1 MRKKDDPGGSIQ
13 SAAERD
19 DRDLSEAERERKQW
33 TEMKRW
39 KEFRFEYLRTAAVF
53 LLLCAMAC
61 TLIWALPA
69 QVHADYTEP
78 YMKRME
84 ELGLLQGDADGDLRP
99 GDPITRAEFV
109 TIINR
114 AFGYRSAGGHPF
126 RDVPGT
132 AWYAEDVDIGYTEGY
147 ITGTSPTAFSPNLSI
162 TREEAAFIL
171 AKNLMMEPAV
181 GENTSFADGRSIS
194 TWSRGM
200 VSAAAENN
208 LISGYPD
215 GTFRPQKSITR
226 GEAAVILL
234 NAVGTPVSRPGTTT
248 LGDVWG
254 NVTITSSGVT
264 LKDTVV
270 AGNLYVTAGVELGDV
285 VLENVKV
292 LGEIVV
298 SGGGV
303 SEAGED
309 SVILRN
315 VDAPKLVVDNIKNQ
329 QVSLRVEGDGLIQQA
344 SVRTDAFLADNTP
357 AGHGIGEIELNGE
370 NGLELKLAGNIKN
383 VVNRTPES
391 ALSISSGRVD
401 TITVDEKAV
410 DSTLEISSGAEADH
424 VNLDVGTTVTGD
436 GDIGDLVV
444 NAPGSNVS
452 MLPDQIVIRP
462 GDTANIDG
470 ENMDSEAAA
479 ESSAD
484 PRLLSGYPK
493 ITDLAPSSATAQ
505 FSGNKRG
512 TVYWAVTSVTDG
524 SVGTD
529 ELIDPPSYT
538 TKIVANGSAALS
550 GAGERSTAKISK
562 LVSDGSYYLS
572 AVLVDARGDQSPLK
586 VLSFTTPDNTVPG
599 FADGY
604 PYMSK
609 VTNVSAQVTVMATKS
624 CRLYWALLPKGAQA
638 PTAQDFKA
646 NAVTGNLG
654 YGSRDVTKN
663 TAYSFDVNN
672 VALEELESY
681 DLYLWLTDVEGGQ
694 SSRVEKLSFTT
705 VDRTPPKFNTNATVN
720 KVERTSVGL
729 YANLNEAGTLYWVVV
744 EQGTE
749 YPKPLAGQS
758 GPVDLSSDTAK
769 MQVSAGMNALKSGKV
784 NMSQDKDVSFNVSG
798 LDPEKAYDLY
808 YVAQDKAGNYSARVQ
823 VITIHTLDPSA
834 PTVVQEFTR
843 YNGDES
849 GTPYPDT
856 DIRLVFSEEVQDA
869 AANVTLK
876 EYYDRVTAAKG
887 ETEKEQA
894 RTALGNVLRNSIK
907 LYVDTGSGRPELVA
921 DGVDAADKTQ
931 GGWVIDYRYAE
942 ITMEEGKTVVI
953 FRTADSEK
961 ESALNLQSGAEYHF
975 EIEANTISD
984 TSDAKNIMGKTKL
997 DTFKTIFAVVNL
1009 SNPNESTLEGTIT
1022 DYHDPGQEIQ
1032 LMGDDK
1038 LVDISWLLAPATT
1051 ESVPDNVDWDM
1062 IIWSDTSIA
1071 FDLYRRTNLAETPG
1085 KWERIGEEIELTVPD
1100 GDDRRGVSLTRI
1112 LQKGN
1117 NPQFQQLNQL
1127 LEENQYEYAVHF
1139 TRVGTLGDRD
1149 TWSQRVTMGVTVVAG
1164 STSDLGS
1171 LANGRLDSSALEEA
1185 LAEGVTNIG
1194 QPDDFA
1200 LRKQFSDQTPPIF
1213 VDNRPNFE
1221 TGDSSVKMYLMLDRP
1236 GTIYYMVAPYG
1247 TVTTEGEERD
1257 GSKKYHFSTDKT
1269 DYEALPKNGENDPG
1283 SGGME
1288 YPFNITAPTPL
1299 SIINAGNQA
1308 NARIKHGSIQ
1318 GGATEVEKIVQD
1330 LEVKTD
1336 YIAYF
1341 VIQGSSSQVY
1351 SEVYAYRFST
1361 DDVTPAYITMRAVN
1375 PEVEFTTSQDA
1386 TLYYSLFAS
1395 NKLPPLFGQNLAEN
1409 HLDPEYRDEVG
1420 TEITDLTLLEAI
1432 QKTINGVTGESY
1444 FDRYASEETKEQVRQ
1459 AITSQTSSEALDKG
1473 SIPNMAQKEPQAH
1486 DFTNAMD
1493 PESATA
1499 YVCLATAQNALGGKW
1514 TFKAVD
1520 GVRIPDED
1528 APVLLKVTTTVT
1540 KVNDAA
1546 DPVRVSGTVTLQ
1558 FSETIYHINDS
1569 GNPDTLRAIIQR
1581 DVDKQK
1587 EVGFLNLVNQ
1597 SQSNLKYSKE
1607 SGNTTNTI
1615 TLDFWDAPV
1624 GATFSFCNT
1633 GHLADASANSR
1644 QNDSYTLELQ
1654 PTEGIGLITGGTT
1667 YRFVVT
1673 QGNYPGN

>member
-1 MRKKDDPGGSIQ
+1 
-13 SAAERD
+13 
-19 DRDLSEAERERKQW
+19 
-33 TEMKRW
+33 MKRW

-493 ITDLAPSSATAQ
+493 ITDLAPTSATAQ

-720 KVERTSVGL
+720 KVERTTVGL

-942 ITMEEGKTVVI
+942 VTMEEGKTVVI

-1032 LMGDDK
+1032 LTGDDK

-1194 QPDDFA
+1194 QPDDFT

-1257 GSKKYHFSTDKT
+1257 GSEKYHFSTDKT

>member
-1 MRKKDDPGGSIQ
+1 
-13 SAAERD
+13 
-19 DRDLSEAERERKQW
+19 
-33 TEMKRW
+33 MKRW

-78 YMKRME
+78 YMKKME

-720 KVERTSVGL
+720 KVERTTVGL

-942 ITMEEGKTVVI
+942 VTMEEGKTVVI

-1032 LMGDDK
+1032 LTGDDK

-1194 QPDDFA
+1194 QPDDFT

-1395 NKLPPLFGQNLAEN
+1395 NKLPPLFGQNLAGN
-1409 HLDPEYRDEVG
+1409 HLDPEYRDKVEA
-1420 TEITDLTLLEAI
+1420 EITDLTLLEAI

-1667 YRFVVT
+1667 YHFVVT

>member
-1 MRKKDDPGGSIQ
+1 
-13 SAAERD
+13 
-19 DRDLSEAERERKQW
+19 
-33 TEMKRW
+33 MKRW

-132 AWYAEDVDIGYTEGY
+132 AWYAEDADIGYTEGY

-493 ITDLAPSSATAQ
+493 ITDLAPTSATAQ

-942 ITMEEGKTVVI
+942 VTMEEGKTVVI

-1032 LMGDDK
+1032 LTGDDK

-1194 QPDDFA
+1194 QPDDFT

-1247 TVTTEGEERD
+1247 TVTTEGEKRD

-1395 NKLPPLFGQNLAEN
+1395 NKLPPLFGQKLAGN
-1409 HLDPEYRDEVG
+1409 HLDPEYRDEVEA
-1420 TEITDLTLLEAI
+1420 EITDLTLLEAI
-1432 QKTINGVTGESY
+1432 QKTINGVTGESC

-1569 GNPDTLRAIIQR
+1569 GDPDTLRAIIQR
-1581 DVDKQK
+1581 DVDEQK
-1587 EVGFLNLVNQ
+1587 EVGFLNLVNE
-1597 SQSNLKYSKE
+1597 SQSNLQYSKE
-1607 SGNTTNTI
+1607 SGNPTNTI

>member
-1 MRKKDDPGGSIQ
+1 
-13 SAAERD
+13 
-19 DRDLSEAERERKQW
+19 
-33 TEMKRW
+33 MKRW

-493 ITDLAPSSATAQ
+493 ITDLAPTSATAQ

-942 ITMEEGKTVVI
+942 VTMEEGKTVVI

-1032 LMGDDK
+1032 LTGDDK

-1194 QPDDFA
+1194 QPDDFT

-1247 TVTTEGEERD
+1247 TVTTEGEKRD

-1395 NKLPPLFGQNLAEN
+1395 NKLPPLFGQNLARN

-1581 DVDKQK
+1581 DVDEQK
-1587 EVGFLNLVNQ
+1587 EVGFLNLVNE
-1597 SQSNLKYSKE
+1597 SQSNLQYSKE
-1607 SGNTTNTI
+1607 SGNPTNTI

-1667 YRFVVT
+1667 YHFVVT

>member
-1 MRKKDDPGGSIQ
+1 
-13 SAAERD
+13 
-19 DRDLSEAERERKQW
+19 
-33 TEMKRW
+33 MKRW

-1194 QPDDFA
+1194 QPDDFT

-1257 GSKKYHFSTDKT
+1257 GSEKYHFSTDKT

-1351 SEVYAYRFST
+1351 SEVYAYQFST

-1395 NKLPPLFGQNLAEN
+1395 NKLPPLFGQNLAGN
-1409 HLDPEYRDEVG
+1409 HLDPEYRDKVG

-1569 GNPDTLRAIIQR
+1569 GDPDTLRPVTQR
-1581 DVDKQK
+1581 DVDRPK
-1587 EVGFLNLVNQ
+1587 EVGFLRLVNQ

>member
-1 MRKKDDPGGSIQ
+1 
-13 SAAERD
+13 
-19 DRDLSEAERERKQW
+19 
-33 TEMKRW
+33 MKRW

-78 YMKRME
+78 YMKKME

-493 ITDLAPSSATAQ
+493 ITDLAPTSATAQ

-729 YANLNEAGTLYWVVV
+729 YANLNETGTLYWVVV

-942 ITMEEGKTVVI
+942 VTMEEGKTVVI

-1032 LMGDDK
+1032 LTGDDK

-1194 QPDDFA
+1194 QPDDFT

-1395 NKLPPLFGQNLAEN
+1395 NKLPPLFGQKLAGN
-1409 HLDPEYRDEVG
+1409 HLDPEYRDEVEA
-1420 TEITDLTLLEAI
+1420 EITDLTLLEAI
-1432 QKTINGVTGESY
+1432 QKTINGVTGESC

-1569 GNPDTLRAIIQR
+1569 GDPDTLRAIIQR
-1581 DVDKQK
+1581 DVDEQK

>member
-1 MRKKDDPGGSIQ
+1 
-13 SAAERD
+13 
-19 DRDLSEAERERKQW
+19 
-33 TEMKRW
+33 MKRW

-493 ITDLAPSSATAQ
+493 ITDLAPTSATAQ

-942 ITMEEGKTVVI
+942 VTMEEGKTVVI

-1032 LMGDDK
+1032 LTGDDK

-1194 QPDDFA
+1194 QPDDFT

-1395 NKLPPLFGQNLAEN
+1395 NKLPPLFGQKLAGN
-1409 HLDPEYRDEVG
+1409 HLDPEYRDEVEA
-1420 TEITDLTLLEAI
+1420 EITDLTLLEAI
-1432 QKTINGVTGESY
+1432 QKTINGVTGESC

>member
-1 MRKKDDPGGSIQ
+1 
-13 SAAERD
+13 
-19 DRDLSEAERERKQW
+19 
-33 TEMKRW
+33 MKRW

-493 ITDLAPSSATAQ
+493 ITDLAPTSATAQ

-663 TAYSFDVNN
+663 TAYSFDMNN

-856 DIRLVFSEEVQDA
+856 DVRLVFSEEVQDA

-942 ITMEEGKTVVI
+942 VTMEEGKTVVI

-1032 LMGDDK
+1032 LTGDDK

-1194 QPDDFA
+1194 QPDDFT

-1395 NKLPPLFGQNLAEN
+1395 NKLPPLFGQNLAGN
-1409 HLDPEYRDEVG
+1409 HLDPEYRDKVG

-1667 YRFVVT
+1667 YHFVVT

>member
-1 MRKKDDPGGSIQ
+1 
-13 SAAERD
+13 
-19 DRDLSEAERERKQW
+19 
-33 TEMKRW
+33 MKRW

-942 ITMEEGKTVVI
+942 VTMEEGKTVVI

-1164 STSDLGS
+1164 STSNLGS

-1194 QPDDFA
+1194 QPDDFT

-1247 TVTTEGEERD
+1247 TVTTEGEKRD

-1318 GGATEVEKIVQD
+1318 GGATEVEKIVQN

-1395 NKLPPLFGQNLAEN
+1395 NKLPPLFGQNLAGN
-1409 HLDPEYRDEVG
+1409 HLDPEYRDKVG

>member
-1 MRKKDDPGGSIQ
+1 
-13 SAAERD
+13 
-19 DRDLSEAERERKQW
+19 
-33 TEMKRW
+33 MKRW

-942 ITMEEGKTVVI
+942 VTMEEGKTVVI
-953 FRTADSEK
+953 FRTVDSEK

-1032 LMGDDK
+1032 LTGDDK

-1194 QPDDFA
+1194 QPDDFT

-1395 NKLPPLFGQNLAEN
+1395 NKLPPLFGQNLAGN
-1409 HLDPEYRDEVG
+1409 HLDPEYRDKVG

-1569 GNPDTLRAIIQR
+1569 GDPDTLRAIIQR

>member
-1 MRKKDDPGGSIQ
+1 
-13 SAAERD
+13 
-19 DRDLSEAERERKQW
+19 
-33 TEMKRW
+33 MKRW

-493 ITDLAPSSATAQ
+493 ITDLAPTSATAQ

-942 ITMEEGKTVVI
+942 VTMEEGKTVVI

-1032 LMGDDK
+1032 LTGDDK

-1194 QPDDFA
+1194 QPDDFT

-1247 TVTTEGEERD
+1247 TVTTEGEKRD

-1395 NKLPPLFGQNLAEN
+1395 NKLPPLFGQKLAGN
-1409 HLDPEYRDEVG
+1409 HLDPEYRDEVEA
-1420 TEITDLTLLEAI
+1420 EITDLTLLEAI
-1432 QKTINGVTGESY
+1432 QKTINGVTGESC

-1546 DPVRVSGTVTLQ
+1546 DPVWVSGTVTLQ

-1569 GNPDTLRAIIQR
+1569 GDPDTLRAIIQR
-1581 DVDKQK
+1581 GVDEQK
-1587 EVGFLNLVNQ
+1587 EVGFLNLVNE
-1597 SQSNLKYSKE
+1597 SQSNLQYSKE
-1607 SGNTTNTI
+1607 SGNPTNTI

>member
-1 MRKKDDPGGSIQ
+1 
-13 SAAERD
+13 
-19 DRDLSEAERERKQW
+19 
-33 TEMKRW
+33 MKRW

-114 AFGYRSAGGHPF
+114 AFGYQSAGGHPF

-942 ITMEEGKTVVI
+942 VTMEEGKTVVI

-1032 LMGDDK
+1032 LTGDDK

-1194 QPDDFA
+1194 QPDDFT

-1257 GSKKYHFSTDKT
+1257 GSEKYHFSTDKT

-1351 SEVYAYRFST
+1351 SEVYAYQFST

-1395 NKLPPLFGQNLAEN
+1395 NKLPPLFGQNLAGN
-1409 HLDPEYRDEVG
+1409 HLDPEYRDKVG

>member
-1 MRKKDDPGGSIQ
+1 
-13 SAAERD
+13 
-19 DRDLSEAERERKQW
+19 
-33 TEMKRW
+33 MKRW

-942 ITMEEGKTVVI
+942 VTMEEGKTVVI
-953 FRTADSEK
+953 FRTVDSEK

-1032 LMGDDK
+1032 LTGDDK

-1194 QPDDFA
+1194 QPDDFT

-1395 NKLPPLFGQNLAEN
+1395 NKLPPLFGQKLAGN
-1409 HLDPEYRDEVG
+1409 HLDPEYRDEVEA
-1420 TEITDLTLLEAI
+1420 EITDLTLLEAI
-1432 QKTINGVTGESY
+1432 QKTINGVTGESC

-1569 GNPDTLRAIIQR
+1569 GDPDTLRAIIQR
-1581 DVDKQK
+1581 DVDEQK
-1587 EVGFLNLVNQ
+1587 EVGFLNLVNE
-1597 SQSNLKYSKE
+1597 SQSNLQYSKE
-1607 SGNTTNTI
+1607 SGNPTNTI

>member
-1 MRKKDDPGGSIQ
+1 
-13 SAAERD
+13 
-19 DRDLSEAERERKQW
+19 
-33 TEMKRW
+33 MKRW

-410 DSTLEISSGAEADH
+410 DSTLEISSGAEVDH

-942 ITMEEGKTVVI
+942 VTMEEGKTVVI
-953 FRTADSEK
+953 FRTVDSEK

-1032 LMGDDK
+1032 LTGDDK

-1194 QPDDFA
+1194 QPDDFT

-1395 NKLPPLFGQNLAEN
+1395 NKLPPLFGQNLARN

-1667 YRFVVT
+1667 YHFVVT

>member
-1 MRKKDDPGGSIQ
+1 
-13 SAAERD
+13 
-19 DRDLSEAERERKQW
+19 
-33 TEMKRW
+33 MKRW

-234 NAVGTPVSRPGTTT
+234 NAVGTPVSRPGNTT

-410 DSTLEISSGAEADH
+410 DSTLEISSGAEVDH

-493 ITDLAPSSATAQ
+493 ITDLAPTSATAQ

-942 ITMEEGKTVVI
+942 VTMEEGKTVVI

-1032 LMGDDK
+1032 LTGDDK

-1194 QPDDFA
+1194 QPDDFT

-1247 TVTTEGEERD
+1247 TVTTEGEKRD

-1395 NKLPPLFGQNLAEN
+1395 NKLPPLFGQNLARN

-1587 EVGFLNLVNQ
+1587 KVGFLNLVNQ

-1667 YRFVVT
+1667 YHFVVT

>member
-1 MRKKDDPGGSIQ
+1 
-13 SAAERD
+13 
-19 DRDLSEAERERKQW
+19 
-33 TEMKRW
+33 MKRW

-942 ITMEEGKTVVI
+942 VTMEEGKTVVI
-953 FRTADSEK
+953 FRTVDSEK

-1032 LMGDDK
+1032 LTGDDK

-1194 QPDDFA
+1194 QPDDFT

-1473 SIPNMAQKEPQAH
+1473 SIPNMAQKEPQAQ
-1486 DFTNAMD
+1486 DLTNAMD

-1569 GNPDTLRAIIQR
+1569 GNPDTLRAIIQH

>member
-1 MRKKDDPGGSIQ
+1 
-13 SAAERD
+13 
-19 DRDLSEAERERKQW
+19 
-33 TEMKRW
+33 MKRW

-493 ITDLAPSSATAQ
+493 ITDLAPTSATAQ

-942 ITMEEGKTVVI
+942 VTMEEGKTVVI

-1032 LMGDDK
+1032 LTGDDK

-1194 QPDDFA
+1194 QPDDFT

-1247 TVTTEGEERD
+1247 TVTTEGEKRD

-1395 NKLPPLFGQNLAEN
+1395 NKLPPLFGQKLAGN
-1409 HLDPEYRDEVG
+1409 HLDPEYRDEVEA
-1420 TEITDLTLLEAI
+1420 EITDLTLLEAI
-1432 QKTINGVTGESY
+1432 QKTINGVTGESC

-1473 SIPNMAQKEPQAH
+1473 SIPNMVQKEPQAH

-1569 GNPDTLRAIIQR
+1569 GDPDTLRPVTQR
-1581 DVDKQK
+1581 DVDRPK
-1587 EVGFLNLVNQ
+1587 EVGFLRLVNQ

>member
-1 MRKKDDPGGSIQ
+1 
-13 SAAERD
+13 
-19 DRDLSEAERERKQW
+19 
-33 TEMKRW
+33 MKRW

-942 ITMEEGKTVVI
+942 VTMEEGKTVVI

-1032 LMGDDK
+1032 LTGDDK

-1194 QPDDFA
+1194 QPDDFT

-1247 TVTTEGEERD
+1247 TVTTEGEKRD

-1351 SEVYAYRFST
+1351 SEVYAYQFST

-1667 YRFVVT
+1667 YHFVVT

>member
-1 MRKKDDPGGSIQ
+1 
-13 SAAERD
+13 
-19 DRDLSEAERERKQW
+19 
-33 TEMKRW
+33 MKRW

-61 TLIWALPA
+61 TFIWALPA

-171 AKNLMMEPAV
+171 AKNLMLEPAV

-654 YGSRDVTKN
+654 CGSRDVTKN

-720 KVERTSVGL
+720 KVERTTVGL

-942 ITMEEGKTVVI
+942 VTMEEGKTVVI

-1032 LMGDDK
+1032 LTGDDK

-1194 QPDDFA
+1194 QPDDFT

-1395 NKLPPLFGQNLAEN
+1395 NKLPPLFGQNLAGN
-1409 HLDPEYRDEVG
+1409 HLDPEYRDKVG

>member
-1 MRKKDDPGGSIQ
+1 
-13 SAAERD
+13 
-19 DRDLSEAERERKQW
+19 
-33 TEMKRW
+33 MKRW

-329 QVSLRVEGDGLIQQA
+329 QVSLRVEGGGLIQQA

-720 KVERTSVGL
+720 KVERTTVGL

-942 ITMEEGKTVVI
+942 VTMEEGKTVVI
-953 FRTADSEK
+953 FRTVDSEK

-1032 LMGDDK
+1032 LTGDDK

-1194 QPDDFA
+1194 QPDDFT

-1257 GSKKYHFSTDKT
+1257 GSEKYHFSTDKT

-1615 TLDFWDAPV
+1615 TLDFWYAPV

>member
-1 MRKKDDPGGSIQ
+1 
-13 SAAERD
+13 
-19 DRDLSEAERERKQW
+19 
-33 TEMKRW
+33 MKRW

-493 ITDLAPSSATAQ
+493 ITDLAPASATAQ

-663 TAYSFDVNN
+663 TAYSFDMNN

-856 DIRLVFSEEVQDA
+856 DVRLVFSEEVQDA

-942 ITMEEGKTVVI
+942 VTMEEGKTVVI

-1032 LMGDDK
+1032 LTGDDK

-1194 QPDDFA
+1194 QPDDFT

-1257 GSKKYHFSTDKT
+1257 GSEKYHFSTDKT

-1395 NKLPPLFGQNLAEN
+1395 NKLPPLFGQNLAGN
-1409 HLDPEYRDEVG
+1409 HLDPEYRDKVG

-1587 EVGFLNLVNQ
+1587 KVGFLNLVNQ

>member
-1 MRKKDDPGGSIQ
+1 
-13 SAAERD
+13 
-19 DRDLSEAERERKQW
+19 
-33 TEMKRW
+33 MKRW

-410 DSTLEISSGAEADH
+410 DSTLEISSGAEVDH

-493 ITDLAPSSATAQ
+493 ITDLAPTSATAQ

-942 ITMEEGKTVVI
+942 VTMEEGKTVVI

-1032 LMGDDK
+1032 LTGDDK

-1194 QPDDFA
+1194 QPDDFT

-1587 EVGFLNLVNQ
+1587 GVGFLNLVNQ

>member
-1 MRKKDDPGGSIQ
+1 
-13 SAAERD
+13 
-19 DRDLSEAERERKQW
+19 
-33 TEMKRW
+33 MKRW

-1395 NKLPPLFGQNLAEN
+1395 NKLPPLFGQNLAGN
-1409 HLDPEYRDEVG
+1409 HLDPEYRDKVEA
-1420 TEITDLTLLEAI
+1420 EITDLTLLEAI

>member
-1 MRKKDDPGGSIQ
+1 
-13 SAAERD
+13 
-19 DRDLSEAERERKQW
+19 
-33 TEMKRW
+33 MKRW

-410 DSTLEISSGAEADH
+410 DSTLEISSGAEVDH

-493 ITDLAPSSATAQ
+493 ITDLAPTSATAQ

>member
-1 MRKKDDPGGSIQ
+1 
-13 SAAERD
+13 
-19 DRDLSEAERERKQW
+19 
-33 TEMKRW
+33 MKRW

-493 ITDLAPSSATAQ
+493 ITDLAPTSATAQ

-550 GAGERSTAKISK
+550 GSGERSTAKISK

-942 ITMEEGKTVVI
+942 VTMEEGKTVVI

-1032 LMGDDK
+1032 LTGDDK

-1194 QPDDFA
+1194 QPDDFT

-1247 TVTTEGEERD
+1247 TVTTEGEKRD

-1395 NKLPPLFGQNLAEN
+1395 NKLPPLFGQNLAGN
-1409 HLDPEYRDEVG
+1409 HLDPEYRDKVG

-1607 SGNTTNTI
+1607 SGNPTNTI

-1667 YRFVVT
+1667 YHFVVT

>member
-1 MRKKDDPGGSIQ
+1 
-13 SAAERD
+13 
-19 DRDLSEAERERKQW
+19 
-33 TEMKRW
+33 MKRW

-663 TAYSFDVNN
+663 TASSFDVNN

-942 ITMEEGKTVVI
+942 VTMEEGKTVVI
-953 FRTADSEK
+953 FRTVDSEK

-1032 LMGDDK
+1032 LTGDDK

-1194 QPDDFA
+1194 QPDDFT

-1395 NKLPPLFGQNLAEN
+1395 NKLPPLFGQKLAGN
-1409 HLDPEYRDEVG
+1409 HLDPEYRDKVG

>member
-1 MRKKDDPGGSIQ
+1 
-13 SAAERD
+13 
-19 DRDLSEAERERKQW
+19 
-33 TEMKRW
+33 MKRW

-410 DSTLEISSGAEADH
+410 DSTLEISSGAEVDH

-493 ITDLAPSSATAQ
+493 ITDLAPTSATAQ

-942 ITMEEGKTVVI
+942 VTMEEGKTVVI

-1032 LMGDDK
+1032 LTGDDK

-1194 QPDDFA
+1194 QPDDFT

-1247 TVTTEGEERD
+1247 TVTTEGEKRD

-1581 DVDKQK
+1581 DVDEQK

>member
-1 MRKKDDPGGSIQ
+1 
-13 SAAERD
+13 
-19 DRDLSEAERERKQW
+19 
-33 TEMKRW
+33 MKRW

-61 TLIWALPA
+61 TFIWALPA

-171 AKNLMMEPAV
+171 AKNLMLEPAV

-572 AVLVDARGDQSPLK
+572 AMLVDARGDQSPLK

-720 KVERTSVGL
+720 KVERTTVGL

-942 ITMEEGKTVVI
+942 VTMEEGKTVVI

-1032 LMGDDK
+1032 LTGDDK

-1194 QPDDFA
+1194 QPDDFT

-1395 NKLPPLFGQNLAEN
+1395 NKLPPLFGQNLAGN
-1409 HLDPEYRDEVG
+1409 HLDPEYRDKVG

>member
-1 MRKKDDPGGSIQ
+1 
-13 SAAERD
+13 
-19 DRDLSEAERERKQW
+19 
-33 TEMKRW
+33 MKRW

-78 YMKRME
+78 YMKKME

-942 ITMEEGKTVVI
+942 VTMEEGKTVVI

-1032 LMGDDK
+1032 LTGDDK

-1164 STSDLGS
+1164 SASDLGS

-1194 QPDDFA
+1194 QPDDFT

-1257 GSKKYHFSTDKT
+1257 GSEKYHFSTDKT

-1395 NKLPPLFGQNLAEN
+1395 NKLPPLFGQNLAGN

>member
-1 MRKKDDPGGSIQ
+1 
-13 SAAERD
+13 
-19 DRDLSEAERERKQW
+19 
-33 TEMKRW
+33 MKRW

-410 DSTLEISSGAEADH
+410 DSTLEISSGAEVDH

-493 ITDLAPSSATAQ
+493 ITDLAPTSATAQ

-942 ITMEEGKTVVI
+942 VTMEEGKTVVI

-1032 LMGDDK
+1032 LTGDDK

-1194 QPDDFA
+1194 QPDDFT

-1247 TVTTEGEERD
+1247 TVTTEGEKRD

-1395 NKLPPLFGQNLAEN
+1395 NKLPPLFGQNLARN

-1493 PESATA
+1493 LESATA

-1667 YRFVVT
+1667 YHFVVT

>member
-1 MRKKDDPGGSIQ
+1 
-13 SAAERD
+13 
-19 DRDLSEAERERKQW
+19 
-33 TEMKRW
+33 MKRW

-410 DSTLEISSGAEADH
+410 DSTLEISSGAEVDH

-493 ITDLAPSSATAQ
+493 ITDLAPTSATAQ

-942 ITMEEGKTVVI
+942 VTMEEGKTVVI
-953 FRTADSEK
+953 FRTVDSEK

-1032 LMGDDK
+1032 LTGDDK

-1194 QPDDFA
+1194 QPDDFT

-1247 TVTTEGEERD
+1247 TVTTEGEKRD

-1395 NKLPPLFGQNLAEN
+1395 NKLPPLFGQNLAGN
-1409 HLDPEYRDEVG
+1409 HLDPEYRDKVG

-1581 DVDKQK
+1581 DVDNQK

>member
-1 MRKKDDPGGSIQ
+1 
-13 SAAERD
+13 
-19 DRDLSEAERERKQW
+19 
-33 TEMKRW
+33 MKRW

-329 QVSLRVEGDGLIQQA
+329 QVSLRVEGGGLIQQA

-586 VLSFTTPDNTVPG
+586 VLSFTTPDNTMPG

-720 KVERTSVGL
+720 KVERTTVGL

-942 ITMEEGKTVVI
+942 VTMEEGKTVVI

-1032 LMGDDK
+1032 LTGDDK

-1194 QPDDFA
+1194 QPDDFT

-1257 GSKKYHFSTDKT
+1257 GSEKYHFSTDKT

-1395 NKLPPLFGQNLAEN
+1395 NKLPPLFGQNLAGN
-1409 HLDPEYRDEVG
+1409 HLDPEYRDKVG

-1569 GNPDTLRAIIQR
+1569 GNPDTLRAIIQC

>member
-1 MRKKDDPGGSIQ
+1 
-13 SAAERD
+13 
-19 DRDLSEAERERKQW
+19 
-33 TEMKRW
+33 MKRW

-410 DSTLEISSGAEADH
+410 DSTLEISSGAEVDH

-493 ITDLAPSSATAQ
+493 ITDLAPTSATAQ

-942 ITMEEGKTVVI
+942 VTMEEGKTVVI

-1032 LMGDDK
+1032 LTGDDK

-1194 QPDDFA
+1194 QPDDFT

-1247 TVTTEGEERD
+1247 TVTTEGEKRD

-1318 GGATEVEKIVQD
+1318 GGATEVENIVQD

-1395 NKLPPLFGQNLAEN
+1395 NKLPPLFGQNLARN

-1667 YRFVVT
+1667 YHFVVT

>member
-1 MRKKDDPGGSIQ
+1 
-13 SAAERD
+13 
-19 DRDLSEAERERKQW
+19 
-33 TEMKRW
+33 MKRW

-410 DSTLEISSGAEADH
+410 DSTLEISSGAEVDH

-493 ITDLAPSSATAQ
+493 ITDLAPTSATAQ

-942 ITMEEGKTVVI
+942 VTMEEGKTVVI

-1032 LMGDDK
+1032 LTGDDK

-1194 QPDDFA
+1194 QPDDFT

-1247 TVTTEGEERD
+1247 TVTTEGEKRD

-1395 NKLPPLFGQNLAEN
+1395 NKLPPLFGQNLARN

-1581 DVDKQK
+1581 DVDEQK

-1667 YRFVVT
+1667 YHFVVT

>member
-1 MRKKDDPGGSIQ
+1 
-13 SAAERD
+13 
-19 DRDLSEAERERKQW
+19 
-33 TEMKRW
+33 MKRW

-410 DSTLEISSGAEADH
+410 DSTLEISSGAEVDH

-493 ITDLAPSSATAQ
+493 ITDLAPTSATAQ

-586 VLSFTTPDNTVPG
+586 VLSFTTPDNTMPG

-942 ITMEEGKTVVI
+942 VTMEEGKTVVI

-1032 LMGDDK
+1032 LTGDDK

-1194 QPDDFA
+1194 QPDDFT

-1257 GSKKYHFSTDKT
+1257 GSEKYHFSTDKT

-1351 SEVYAYRFST
+1351 SEVYAYQFST

-1395 NKLPPLFGQNLAEN
+1395 NKLPPLFGQNLAGN

-1667 YRFVVT
+1667 YHFVVT

>member
-1 MRKKDDPGGSIQ
+1 
-13 SAAERD
+13 
-19 DRDLSEAERERKQW
+19 
-33 TEMKRW
+33 MKRW

-942 ITMEEGKTVVI
+942 VTMEEGKTVVI
-953 FRTADSEK
+953 FRTVDSEK

-1032 LMGDDK
+1032 LTGDDK

-1194 QPDDFA
+1194 QPDDFT

-1581 DVDKQK
+1581 DVGKQK

>member
-1 MRKKDDPGGSIQ
+1 
-13 SAAERD
+13 
-19 DRDLSEAERERKQW
+19 
-33 TEMKRW
+33 MKRW

-410 DSTLEISSGAEADH
+410 DSTLEISSGAEVDH

-493 ITDLAPSSATAQ
+493 ITDLAPTSATAQ

-942 ITMEEGKTVVI
+942 VTMEEGKTVVI

-1032 LMGDDK
+1032 LTGDDK

-1117 NPQFQQLNQL
+1117 NPRFQQLNQL

-1194 QPDDFA
+1194 QPDDFT

-1247 TVTTEGEERD
+1247 TVTTEGEKRD

-1569 GNPDTLRAIIQR
+1569 GNPDTLRAIIQL
-1581 DVDKQK
+1581 DVDKRK